1 MMDVIKNQREREYVL
16 GKRDPQESP
25 PWSPAL
31 HAQSGNWGP
40 HSPTHVHA
48 KAWNLMAPSALCREF
63 EGWDVRSYRER
74 ASTLSLSPHTPY
86 SALRCVLIP
95 SLLSSVFLHYR
106 DLLLVND
113 GVFSKYKY
121 NFVTIN
127 IKYINEDIRTFL
139 NFENQWLKKGA
150 YNSITIIIYIYMTI
164 FQEEISISNVI
175 PNK

>member
-1 MMDVIKNQREREYVL
+1 MKSGFACAVRELGPTQPHARPCKSVECYGPQRPL
-16 GKRDPQESP
+16 
-25 PWSPAL
+25 
-31 HAQSGNWGP
+31 SGISRVG
-40 HSPTHVHA
+40 
-48 KAWNLMAPSALCREF
+48 R
-63 EGWDVRSYRER
+63 
-74 ASTLSLSPHTPY
+74 TLLSWTCFHLIIVPPHTPY

-150 YNSITIIIYIYMTI
+150 YNSITIIIYIYI
-164 FQEEISISNVI
+164 WQFSKKKF
-175 PNK
+175 P